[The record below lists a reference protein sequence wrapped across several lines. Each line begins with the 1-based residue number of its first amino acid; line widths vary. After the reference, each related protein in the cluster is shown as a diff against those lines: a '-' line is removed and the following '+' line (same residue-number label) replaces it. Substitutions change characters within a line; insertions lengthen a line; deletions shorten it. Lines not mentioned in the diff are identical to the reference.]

1 MRSNSVPLLV
11 KHVSMVS
18 LAFALVLLPIPEAQ
32 AQSFSV
38 IYSFTG
44 GADGGYPTDGFVIG
58 SAGNLYATASVG
70 GAYGA
75 GVVFKLSETGAEN
88 VLYNFTGG
96 ADGANPNSR
105 LTSDADGYL
114 YGTTFSGGANGA
126 GTVFK
131 VTLAGA
137 ETVVYSFKGG
147 TDGANPIAQLTFDGE
162 GNLYGTTSAGGAYNG
177 GTVFEVSKAGVE
189 TVLHS
194 FGNGTD
200 GTDPVAGVTLTKKG
214 QIFGTTAAGGASGDG
229 TVFALTPSQ
238 SGWKETIL
246 HSFALGTDGGTPY
259 AGLVYDQSG
268 NLYGTTTAGGQGGED
283 GGGTIFKLTPSGG
296 ELTFS
301 VLDGL
306 AGYGI
311 SGTYRN
317 VLLDAS
323 GNIYATTHCDGTYSA
338 GTVYELTP
346 SGSTWNYNPLYEFT
360 GGSDG
365 LYSFSNLVFDKQ
377 GNLYGTTKYGGAKG
391 YGVAFKITP

>member
-1 MRSNSVPLLV
+1 MRSNTFPLLV
-11 KHVSMVS
+11 KHVSMVG
-18 LAFALVLLPIPEAQ
+18 LAFAAVLFAIPRAQ

-38 IYSFTG
+38 LYSFTG
-44 GADGGYPTDGFVIG
+44 GADGGNPTDGFVIG
-58 SAGNLYATASVG
+58 SAGNLYGTASVG

-88 VLYNFTGG
+88 VLYSFTGG
-96 ADGANPNSR
+96 ADGGNPNSR
-105 LTSDADGYL
+105 LIFDASGNL

-131 VTLAGA
+131 FTLAGA
-137 ETVVYSFKGG
+137 ETVLYSFKGG
-147 TDGANPIAQLTFDGE
+147 TDGANPIAKLAFDADGD
-162 GNLYGTTSAGGAYNG
+162 LYGTTSAGGAYNG
-177 GTVFEVSKAGVE
+177 GTVFELSKARTE

-214 QIFGTTAAGGASGDG
+214 YVLGTTAAGGASGDG
-229 TVFALTPSQ
+229 TVFALTPSK
-238 SGWKETIL
+238 SGWEETIL

-268 NLYGTTTAGGQGGED
+268 NLYGTTTAGGEGGEN
-283 GGGTIFKLTPSGG
+283 GGGTIFKLTPSGDT
-296 ELTFS
+296 LTFS

-317 VLLDAS
+317 VSLDAS

-377 GNLYGTTKYGGAKG
+377 GNLYGTTKYGGANG